1 MVQNK
6 LSTPSLEQVI
16 PGLPLSD
23 CPLAQ
28 QGREEVQT
36 RHQQSLSPRRP
47 ALALTATKRTK

>member
-6 LSTPSLEQVI
+6 LSTPSLEQVT
-16 PGLPLSD
+16 PGLPPSD

-36 RHQQSLSPRRP
+36 HSQQSLSPRRP
-47 ALALTATKRTK
+47 ALALRATKRTK